1 MTTVTPGDVWTL
13 RWDGTDLATAM
24 VVQAHDSFAVVW
36 PVTSAA
42 HSSPPALAINDEHQS
57 LGAALWPTR
66 PTGIGNHLLGTY
78 LGTLLSQ
85 DAIDIISDEMED
97 PEAEL
102 TVLPLATGTY
112 DADADRAFIDEWNG
126 YCFHTGKPAGQHWLR
141 TDKLTSSRV
150 LATALNLGVV
160 QTRPYWDGVLP
171 LTDEQLT
178 ALIQATGLSSGDLT
192 GPDPYAAA
200 EAHLSSPAFKEAVEA
215 RVAET
220 GLSEEQVRMA
230 TREEFA
236 LAARDDSASRID
248 EKLRDALSR
257 VDAP

>member
-24 VVQAHDSFAVVW
+24 VVQAYDSFAVVW
-36 PVTSAA
+36 PVTSAS
-42 HSSPPALAINDEHQS
+42 HSSPPALAINDEHRA

-66 PTGIGNHLLGTY
+66 PTGIGNHLLGTR

-102 TVLPLATGTY
+102 TVLPLA
-112 DADADRAFIDEWNG
+112 DRTFIDEWNG
-126 YCFHTGKPAGQHWLR
+126 YCFHSGKPAGQHWLR
-141 TDKLTSSRV
+141 TDKLTSSRD
-150 LATALNLGVV
+150 LANALNLDVV
-160 QTRPYWDGVLP
+160 QTRPYWDGVSP

-178 ALIQATGLSSGDLT
+178 ALIQATGLSSEDLT
-192 GPDPYAAA
+192 GPDPYATA
-200 EAHLSSPAFKEAVEA
+200 ETHLSSPGFKEAVEA

-236 LAARDDSASRID
+236 LAARDDSANRID

>member
-1 MTTVTPGDVWTL
+1 MTKVTPGDVWTL
-13 RWDGTDLATAM
+13 RWDGIDLATAM
-24 VVQAHDSFAVVW
+24 VVQAHDFFVVVW
-36 PVTSAA
+36 PITGTS
-42 HSSPPALAINDEHQS
+42 HSYPPALAIDDVHQY
-57 LGAALWPTR
+57 LGTALWPTR
-66 PTGIGNHLLGTY
+66 PTGIGNHLLGSR
-78 LGTLLSQ
+78 LGTLLHQ
-85 DAIDIISDEMED
+85 DVIDIIIDEMED
-97 PEAEL
+97 PEAQL
-102 TVLPLATGTY
+102 TIFPLVSGAY

-126 YCFHTGKPAGQHWLR
+126 YCFHTGKPAGQHWLS
-141 TDKLTSSRV
+141 TDKLTSSRD
-150 LATALNLGVV
+150 LANALNLDVV
-160 QTRPYWDGVLP
+160 QTRPYWDGVSP

-178 ALIQATGLSSGDLT
+178 ALMQATGLSSDDLT
-192 GPDPYAAA
+192 GLDPYATA

-236 LAARDDSASRID
+236 LAARDDSANRID

>member
-1 MTTVTPGDVWTL
+1 M
-13 RWDGTDLATAM
+13 
-24 VVQAHDSFAVVW
+24 
-36 PVTSAA
+36 
-42 HSSPPALAINDEHQS
+42 
-57 LGAALWPTR
+57 
-66 PTGIGNHLLGTY
+66 
-78 LGTLLSQ
+78 
-85 DAIDIISDEMED
+85 
-97 PEAEL
+97 
-102 TVLPLATGTY
+102 
-112 DADADRAFIDEWNG
+112 
-126 YCFHTGKPAGQHWLR
+126 
-141 TDKLTSSRV
+141 
-150 LATALNLGVV
+150 
-160 QTRPYWDGVLP
+160 
-171 LTDEQLT
+171 
-178 ALIQATGLSSGDLT
+178 T

>member
-36 PVTSAA
+36 PVTSAS
-42 HSSPPALAINDEHQS
+42 HSSPPALAINDEHRA

-66 PTGIGNHLLGTY
+66 PTGIGNHLFGTR

-102 TVLPLATGTY
+102 TVLPLATGAY
-112 DADADRAFIDEWNG
+112 DADADRTFIEEWNG

-141 TDKLTSSRV
+141 TDKFTSSRD
-150 LATALNLGVV
+150 LANALNLDVV
-160 QTRPYWDGVLP
+160 QTRTYWDGVSP

-178 ALIQATGLSSGDLT
+178 ALMQATGLSSDDLT
-192 GPDPYAAA
+192 GPDPYATA
-200 EAHLSSPAFKEAVEA
+200 EARLSSPAFKEAVEA

-236 LAARDDSASRID
+236 LAARDDSANRID